1 MKIIALI
8 LLIIILILFFVHK
21 PWKQRTEE
29 EKWSNLPDE
38 DSSRKLSQIKQNAE
52 DVRNNEHKFYH

>member
-1 MKIIALI
+1 MII
-8 LLIIILILFFVHK
+8 VHK

-29 EKWSNLPDE
+29 RWSNLPDE

-52 DVRNNEHKFYH
+52 IRKNEQEFYH